1 MSYDA
6 SIIANTFNHL
16 YLCLIILEIYLIK
29 NYGSK
34 KYSLLSCNSQK
45 DLDSKAKKF
54 IIERAELQLRKGEF
68 LSCSVRR
75 NNTVN
80 VYKLLAKEQVDFEK
94 WHIYFGDER
103 CFPLNHLER
112 NSNVAESTWLS
123 KVNILKSN
131 IFIIP
136 AELGNTEGALAYEKI
151 LDKNK
156 PFDLVMLGLGDDGH
170 IASLFPNHQWDNS
183 KQVISVSNSPKA
195 PSDRISL
202 TPSRLSNTEDVLFLI
217 SGKNKVN
224 AFKQWKEEL
233 IYLQT

>member
-1 MSYDA
+1 M
-6 SIIANTFNHL
+6 F
-16 YLCLIILEIYLIK
+16 E
-29 NYGSK
+29 K
-34 KYSLLSCNSQK
+34 KSVLSFNSQVN
-45 DLDSKAKKF
+45 LDCNAAQF
-54 IIERAELQLRKGEF
+54 IIERAKIAIREKGSF
-68 LSCSVRR
+68 SLVLSGG
-75 NNTVN
+75 TTPVN
-80 VYKLLAKEQVDFEK
+80 VYKLLANEQVDFEK

-136 AELGNTEGALAYEKI
+136 AELGNAEGALAYEKI

-170 IASLFPNHQWDNS
+170 IASLFPTHQWDNS
-183 KQVISVSNSPKA
+183 KQVISVSNAPKS

-202 TPSRLSNTEDVLFLI
+202 TPSRLSNTEEVLFLI

-224 AFKQWKEEL
+224 AFKQWKDGFDLPANL
-233 IYLQT
+233 ISAKNKISILTFDVI

>member
-1 MSYDA
+1 MVQK
-6 SIIANTFNHL
+6 NTVYF
-16 YLCLIILEIYLIK
+16 
-29 NYGSK
+29 
-34 KYSLLSCNSQK
+34 SCKSQK

-54 IIERAELQLRKGEF
+54 IIERAELAIKNKGSF
-68 LSCSVRR
+68 SLVLSGG
-75 NNTVN
+75 TTPVN

-112 NSNVAESTWLS
+112 NSYVAESTWLS
-123 KVNILKSN
+123 KVKILKSN

-156 PFDLVMLGLGDDGH
+156 PFDLVILGLGDDGH

-195 PSDRISL
+195 PSNRISL
-202 TPSRLSNTEDVLFLI
+202 TPSRLSNAEDVLFLI

-224 AFKQWKEEL
+224 AFKEWKEGVDLPANL
-233 IYLQT
+233 ISARNKISIMTFSVT

>member
-1 MSYDA
+1 M
-6 SIIANTFNHL
+6 F
-16 YLCLIILEIYLIK
+16 E
-29 NYGSK
+29 K
-34 KYSLLSCNSQK
+34 KSVLSFNSQVN
-45 DLDSKAKKF
+45 LDCNAAQF
-54 IIERAELQLRKGEF
+54 IIERAKIAIREKGSF
-68 LSCSVRR
+68 SLVLSGG
-75 NNTVN
+75 TTPVN
-80 VYKLLAKEQVDFEK
+80 VYKLLANEQVDFEK

-170 IASLFPNHQWDNS
+170 IASLFPTHQWDNS
-183 KQVISVSNSPKA
+183 KQVISVSNAPKS

-202 TPSRLSNTEDVLFLI
+202 TPSRLSNTEEVLFLI

-224 AFKQWKEEL
+224 AFKQWKDGFDLPANL
-233 IYLQT
+233 ISAKNKISILTFDVI

>member
-1 MSYDA
+1 M
-6 SIIANTFNHL
+6 F
-16 YLCLIILEIYLIK
+16 E
-29 NYGSK
+29 K
-34 KYSLLSCNSQK
+34 KSVLSFNSQVN
-45 DLDSKAKKF
+45 LDCNAAQF
-54 IIERAELQLRKGEF
+54 IIERAKIAIREKGSF
-68 LSCSVRR
+68 SLVLSGG
-75 NNTVN
+75 TTPVN
-80 VYKLLAKEQVDFEK
+80 VYKLLANEQVDFEK

-136 AELGNTEGALAYEKI
+136 AELGNIEGALAYEKI

-195 PSDRISL
+195 PSNRISL
-202 TPSRLSNTEDVLFLI
+202 TPSRLSNAEDVLFLI

-224 AFKQWKEEL
+224 AFKEWKEGVDLPANL
-233 IYLQT
+233 ISARNKISIMTFSVT

>member
-1 MSYDA
+1 M
-6 SIIANTFNHL
+6 F
-16 YLCLIILEIYLIK
+16 E
-29 NYGSK
+29 K
-34 KYSLLSCNSQK
+34 KSVLSFNSQVN
-45 DLDSKAKKF
+45 LDCNAAQF
-54 IIERAELQLRKGEF
+54 IIERAKIAIREKGSF
-68 LSCSVRR
+68 SLVLSGG
-75 NNTVN
+75 TTPVN
-80 VYKLLAKEQVDFEK
+80 VYKLLANEQVDFEK

-170 IASLFPNHQWDNS
+170 IASLFPTHQWDNS
-183 KQVISVSNSPKA
+183 KQVISVSNAPKS

-202 TPSRLSNTEDVLFLI
+202 TPSRLSNTEEVLFLI

-224 AFKQWKEEL
+224 AFKQWKDGVDLPANL
-233 IYLQT
+233 ISAKNKISILTFDVI

>member
-1 MSYDA
+1 M
-6 SIIANTFNHL
+6 F
-16 YLCLIILEIYLIK
+16 E
-29 NYGSK
+29 K
-34 KYSLLSCNSQK
+34 KSVLSFNSQVN
-45 DLDSKAKKF
+45 LDCNAAQF
-54 IIERAELQLRKGEF
+54 IIERAKIAIREKGSF
-68 LSCSVRR
+68 SLVLSGG
-75 NNTVN
+75 TTPVN
-80 VYKLLAKEQVDFEK
+80 VYKLLANEQVDFEK

-136 AELGNTEGALAYEKI
+136 AELGNAEGALAYEKI

-170 IASLFPNHQWDNS
+170 IASLFPTHQWDNS
-183 KQVISVSNSPKA
+183 KQVISVSNAPKS

-202 TPSRLSNTEDVLFLI
+202 TPSRLSNTEEVLFLI

-224 AFKQWKEEL
+224 AFKQWKDGVDLPANL
-233 IYLQT
+233 ISAKNKISILTFDVI

>member
-1 MSYDA
+1 MVQ
-6 SIIANTFNHL
+6 
-16 YLCLIILEIYLIK
+16 K
-29 NYGSK
+29 NPAY
-34 KYSLLSCNSQK
+34 LSCNSQN
-45 DLDSKAKKF
+45 DLYSKAKKF
-54 IIERAELQLRKGEF
+54 IIERAELAIKNKGSF
-68 LSCSVRR
+68 SIVLSGG
-75 NNTVN
+75 TTPVN
-80 VYKLLAKEQVDFEK
+80 VYKLLANEQVDFEK
-94 WHIYFGDER
+94 WYIYFGDER

-195 PSDRISL
+195 PSNRISL
-202 TPSRLSNTEDVLFLI
+202 TPSRLSNAEDVLFLI

-224 AFKQWKEEL
+224 AFKQWKGGVDLPANL
-233 IYLQT
+233 ISAKNKISIMTFDIA

>member
-1 MSYDA
+1 MVQK
-6 SIIANTFNHL
+6 NTVYF
-16 YLCLIILEIYLIK
+16 
-29 NYGSK
+29 
-34 KYSLLSCNSQK
+34 SCKSQK

-54 IIERAELQLRKGEF
+54 IIERAELAIKNKGSF
-68 LSCSVRR
+68 SLVLSGG
-75 NNTVN
+75 TTPVN

-103 CFPLNHLER
+103 CFPLDHLER

-123 KVNILKSN
+123 KVKILKSN

-136 AELGNTEGALAYEKI
+136 AELGNIEGALAYEKI

-202 TPSRLSNTEDVLFLI
+202 TPSRLSNAEDVLFLI

-224 AFKQWKEEL
+224 AFKEWKKGVDLPANL
-233 IYLQT
+233 ISARNKISIMTFSVT

>member
-1 MSYDA
+1 M
-6 SIIANTFNHL
+6 F
-16 YLCLIILEIYLIK
+16 E
-29 NYGSK
+29 K
-34 KYSLLSCNSQK
+34 KSVLSFNSQVN
-45 DLDSKAKKF
+45 LDCNAAQF
-54 IIERAELQLRKGEF
+54 IIERAKIAIREKGSF
-68 LSCSVRR
+68 SLVLSGG
-75 NNTVN
+75 TTPVN
-80 VYKLLAKEQVDFEK
+80 VYKLLANEQADFEK

-136 AELGNTEGALAYEKI
+136 AELGNAEGALAYEKI

-156 PFDLVMLGLGDDGH
+156 PFDLVILGLGDDGH
-170 IASLFPNHQWDNS
+170 IASLFPTHQWDNS
-183 KQVISVSNSPKA
+183 KQVISVSNAPKS

-202 TPSRLSNTEDVLFLI
+202 TPSRLSNTEEVLFLI

-224 AFKQWKEEL
+224 AFKQWKDGFDLPANL
-233 IYLQT
+233 ISAKNKISILTFDVI

>member
-1 MSYDA
+1 M
-6 SIIANTFNHL
+6 F
-16 YLCLIILEIYLIK
+16 E
-29 NYGSK
+29 K
-34 KYSLLSCNSQK
+34 KSVLSFNSQVN
-45 DLDSKAKKF
+45 LDCNAAQF
-54 IIERAELQLRKGEF
+54 IIERAKIAIREKGSF
-68 LSCSVRR
+68 SLVLSGG
-75 NNTVN
+75 TTPVN
-80 VYKLLAKEQVDFEK
+80 VYKLLANEQADFEK

-123 KVNILKSN
+123 KFNILKSN

-170 IASLFPNHQWDNS
+170 IASLFPTHQWDNS
-183 KQVISVSNSPKA
+183 KQVISVSNAPKS

-202 TPSRLSNTEDVLFLI
+202 TPSRLSNTEEVLFLI

-224 AFKQWKEEL
+224 AFKQWKDGFDLPANL
-233 IYLQT
+233 ISAKNKISILTFDVI

>member
-1 MSYDA
+1 M
-6 SIIANTFNHL
+6 F
-16 YLCLIILEIYLIK
+16 E
-29 NYGSK
+29 K
-34 KYSLLSCNSQK
+34 KSVLSFNSQVN
-45 DLDSKAKKF
+45 LDCNAAQF
-54 IIERAELQLRKGEF
+54 IIERAKIAIREKGSF
-68 LSCSVRR
+68 SLVLSGG
-75 NNTVN
+75 TTPVN
-80 VYKLLAKEQVDFEK
+80 VYKLLANEQVDFEK

-170 IASLFPNHQWDNS
+170 IASLFPTHQWDNS
-183 KQVISVSNSPKA
+183 KQVISVSNAPKSP
-195 PSDRISL
+195 SNRISL
-202 TPSRLSNTEDVLFLI
+202 TPSRLSNAEDVLFLI

-224 AFKQWKEEL
+224 AFKQWEEGVDLPANL
-233 IYLQT
+233 ISARNKISIMTFDIA

>member
-1 MSYDA
+1 M
-6 SIIANTFNHL
+6 IQ
-16 YLCLIILEIYLIK
+16 K
-29 NYGSK
+29 NIVY
-34 KYSLLSCNSQK
+34 LSCNSQK

-54 IIERAELQLRKGEF
+54 IIERSELAIKNKGSF
-68 LSCSVRR
+68 SLVLSGG
-75 NNTVN
+75 TTPVN

-103 CFPLNHLER
+103 CFPLDHLER

-123 KVNILKSN
+123 KVKILKSN

-156 PFDLVMLGLGDDGH
+156 PFDLVILGLGDDGH
-170 IASLFPNHQWDNS
+170 IASLFPKHQWDNS
-183 KQVISVSNSPKA
+183 KQVVSVSNSPKA

-202 TPSRLSNTEDVLFLI
+202 TPSRLSNAEDVLFLI
-217 SGKNKVN
+217 SGKNKAN
-224 AFKQWKEEL
+224 AFKQWKEGVDLPANL
-233 IYLQT
+233 ISAKNKISIMTFSVT

>member
-1 MSYDA
+1 M
-6 SIIANTFNHL
+6 F
-16 YLCLIILEIYLIK
+16 E
-29 NYGSK
+29 K
-34 KYSLLSCNSQK
+34 KSVLSFNSQVN
-45 DLDSKAKKF
+45 LDCNAAQF
-54 IIERAELQLRKGEF
+54 IIERAKIAIREKGSF
-68 LSCSVRR
+68 SLVLSGG
-75 NNTVN
+75 TTPVN
-80 VYKLLAKEQVDFEK
+80 VYKLLANEQADFEK

-156 PFDLVMLGLGDDGH
+156 PFDLVILGLGDDGH
-170 IASLFPNHQWDNS
+170 IASLFPTHQWDNS
-183 KQVISVSNSPKA
+183 KQVISVSNAPKS

-202 TPSRLSNTEDVLFLI
+202 TPSRLSNTEEVLFLI

-224 AFKQWKEEL
+224 AFKQWKDGVDLPANL
-233 IYLQT
+233 ISAKNKISILTFDVI

>member
-1 MSYDA
+1 MVQK
-6 SIIANTFNHL
+6 NTVYF
-16 YLCLIILEIYLIK
+16 
-29 NYGSK
+29 
-34 KYSLLSCNSQK
+34 SCKSQK

-54 IIERAELQLRKGEF
+54 IIERAELAIKNKGSF
-68 LSCSVRR
+68 SLVLSGG
-75 NNTVN
+75 TTPVN

-112 NSNVAESTWLS
+112 NSYVAESTWLS
-123 KVNILKSN
+123 KVKILKSN

-136 AELGNTEGALAYEKI
+136 AELGNIEGALAYEKI

-202 TPSRLSNTEDVLFLI
+202 TPSRLSNAEDVLFLI

-224 AFKQWKEEL
+224 AFKEWKKGVDLPANL
-233 IYLQT
+233 ISARNKISIMTFSVT

>member
-1 MSYDA
+1 MVP
-6 SIIANTFNHL
+6 
-16 YLCLIILEIYLIK
+16 K
-29 NYGSK
+29 NSVYI
-34 KYSLLSCNSQK
+34 SCNSQK
-45 DLDSKAKKF
+45 NLDNQAKKF
-54 IIERAELQLRKGEF
+54 IIERAETAIKNKGSF
-68 LSCSVRR
+68 SLVLSGG
-75 NNTVN
+75 TTPVN
-80 VYKLLAKEQVDFEK
+80 VYKLLANEQVDFER

-183 KQVISVSNSPKA
+183 KQVVSVSNSPKA

-202 TPSRLSNTEDVLFLI
+202 TPSRLSNAEDVLFLI

-224 AFKQWKEEL
+224 AFKQWEEGVDLPANL
-233 IYLQT
+233 ISARNKISIMTFDIT

>member
-1 MSYDA
+1 MVQ
-6 SIIANTFNHL
+6 
-16 YLCLIILEIYLIK
+16 K
-29 NYGSK
+29 NSVYI
-34 KYSLLSCNSQK
+34 SCNSQK
-45 DLDSKAKKF
+45 NLDSKAKKF
-54 IIERAELQLRKGEF
+54 IIERADMAIKNKGSF
-68 LSCSVRR
+68 SLVLSGG
-75 NNTVN
+75 TTPVN
-80 VYKLLAKEQVDFEK
+80 VYKLLANEQVDFEK
-94 WHIYFGDER
+94 WYIYFGDER

-136 AELGNTEGALAYEKI
+136 AELGNREGALAYEKI

-170 IASLFPNHQWDNS
+170 IASLFPTHQWDNS
-183 KQVISVSNSPKA
+183 KQVISVSNAPKS

-202 TPSRLSNTEDVLFLI
+202 TPSRLSNTEEVLFLI

-224 AFKQWKEEL
+224 AFKQWKGGVDLPANL
-233 IYLQT
+233 ISAKNKILIMSFSIT

>member
-1 MSYDA
+1 M
-6 SIIANTFNHL
+6 F
-16 YLCLIILEIYLIK
+16 E
-29 NYGSK
+29 K
-34 KYSLLSCNSQK
+34 KSVLSFNSQVN
-45 DLDSKAKKF
+45 LDCNAAQF
-54 IIERAELQLRKGEF
+54 IIERAKIAIREKGSF
-68 LSCSVRR
+68 SLVLSGG
-75 NNTVN
+75 TTPVN
-80 VYKLLAKEQVDFEK
+80 VYKLLANEQVDFEK

-156 PFDLVMLGLGDDGH
+156 PFDLVILGLGDDGH
-170 IASLFPNHQWDNS
+170 IASLFPKHQWDNS
-183 KQVISVSNSPKA
+183 KQVVSVSNSPKA

-202 TPSRLSNTEDVLFLI
+202 TPSRLSNAEDVLFLI

-224 AFKQWKEEL
+224 AFKQWKDGVDLPANL
-233 IYLQT
+233 ISAKNKISILTFDVI

>member
-1 MSYDA
+1 M
-6 SIIANTFNHL
+6 F
-16 YLCLIILEIYLIK
+16 E
-29 NYGSK
+29 K
-34 KYSLLSCNSQK
+34 KSVLSFNSQVN
-45 DLDSKAKKF
+45 LDCNAAQF
-54 IIERAELQLRKGEF
+54 IIERAKIAIREKGSF
-68 LSCSVRR
+68 SLVLSGG
-75 NNTVN
+75 TTPVN
-80 VYKLLAKEQVDFEK
+80 VYKLLANEQADFEK

-136 AELGNTEGALAYEKI
+136 AELGNAEGALAYEKI

-170 IASLFPNHQWDNS
+170 IASLFPNHKWDNS
-183 KQVISVSNSPKA
+183 KQVISVSNAPKS

-202 TPSRLSNTEDVLFLI
+202 TPSRLSNTEEVLFLI

-224 AFKQWKEEL
+224 AFKQWKDGVDLPANL
-233 IYLQT
+233 ISAKNKISILTFDVI

>member
-1 MSYDA
+1 MVQ
-6 SIIANTFNHL
+6 
-16 YLCLIILEIYLIK
+16 K
-29 NYGSK
+29 NSVYI
-34 KYSLLSCNSQK
+34 SCNSQK
-45 DLDSKAKKF
+45 NLDSKAKKF
-54 IIERAELQLRKGEF
+54 IIERAEMAIKNKGSF
-68 LSCSVRR
+68 SLVLSGG
-75 NNTVN
+75 TTPVN
-80 VYKLLAKEQVDFEK
+80 VYKLLANEQVDFEK

-112 NSNVAESTWLS
+112 NSYVAESTWLS

-202 TPSRLSNTEDVLFLI
+202 TPSRLSNAEDVLFLI

-224 AFKQWKEEL
+224 AFKEWKKGVDLPANL
-233 IYLQT
+233 ISARNKISIMTFSVT

>member
-1 MSYDA
+1 M
-6 SIIANTFNHL
+6 F
-16 YLCLIILEIYLIK
+16 E
-29 NYGSK
+29 K
-34 KYSLLSCNSQK
+34 KSVLSFNSQVN
-45 DLDSKAKKF
+45 LDCNAAQF
-54 IIERAELQLRKGEF
+54 IIERAKIAIREKGSF
-68 LSCSVRR
+68 SLVLSGG
-75 NNTVN
+75 TTPVN
-80 VYKLLAKEQVDFEK
+80 VYKLLANEQVDFEK

-136 AELGNTEGALAYEKI
+136 AELGNIEGALAYEKI

-170 IASLFPNHQWDNS
+170 IASLFPTHQWDNS
-183 KQVISVSNSPKA
+183 KQVISVSNAPKS

-202 TPSRLSNTEDVLFLI
+202 TPSRLSNTEEVLFLI

-224 AFKQWKEEL
+224 AFKQWKDGVDLPANL
-233 IYLQT
+233 ISAKNKISILTFDVI